1 MRKICGNPAMHTRV
15 GYGRA
20 GAGVDAH
27 PSASRSKSAAA
38 TTHTAQLTANEDALQ
53 SSQTFRCGVDRNTE
67 YPLLSNFASSK
78 GDTQEADSRTR
89 GQESVDSVRCSPLDN
104 KDLAQK
110 PSTQSVCYG
119 QRDSAGL
126 DCGPFVVHACIGW
139 QLSSRLCISKLTPQM
154 LDEEEMQKGCHC
166 PEEPALSPGNGR
178 GTGSG

>member
-1 MRKICGNPAMHTRV
+1 MGIQRCIRVWGTGGLGLGLMHTLQHPGV
-15 GYGRA
+15 RA
-20 GAGVDAH
+20 LQPQPTPH
-27 PSASRSKSAAA
+27 SSQQ
-38 TTHTAQLTANEDALQ
+38 TQDALQ

-178 GTGSG
+178 GTGSGPA